1 MNLCGTRPTAI
12 LSLGVSIWV
21 NDPPNLSQNYR
32 LFDVHA
38 AKLKTPRRTTG
49 FAKPKNQKAL
59 RYVKDFTYLNP
70 QTRDTCSIGAV
81 RKVALYAQGA
91 ALCCTVR

>member
-1 MNLCGTRPTAI
+1 
-12 LSLGVSIWV
+12 V

-49 FAKPKNQKAL
+49 FAKPENQKAL

-70 QTRDTCSIGAV
+70 QTRDKCSIGAV
-81 RKVALYAQGA
+81 RKVALYARGA
-91 ALCCTVR
+91 ALCRTVR

>member
-1 MNLCGTRPTAI
+1 
-12 LSLGVSIWV
+12 V

-49 FAKPKNQKAL
+49 FAKPENQKAL
-59 RYVKDFTYLNP
+59 RYVKDFTYLKSAN
-70 QTRDTCSIGAV
+70 S
-81 RKVALYAQGA
+81 
-91 ALCCTVR
+91 